1 MGLPSNNKCTRLPVV
16 CSRPALDPGHRAS
29 SPPYSAVARF
39 ATESL
44 GGELLVTALNS
55 VPHAS
60 HISSLAWS
68 RISVTS
74 PLRPRGLG
82 GLAPAPA
89 VAGELSTFPLFRAA
103 AVSPCHAGIA
113 WPRTHL
119 AVTCVGPVERSL
131 PGSPTLGGSCGDNS
145 APKRYNTSGRSNKN
159 VPCEVL

>member
-1 MGLPSNNKCTRLPVV
+1 MHHPLESLAYVYILHPMSYNYVPALSTIGRGSPGAAFHGLGASFMCLPSNNKCARLPVV
-16 CSRPALDPGHRAS
+16 CSRPAQGPGHRAS

-89 VAGELSTFPLFRAA
+89 VAGELLYLPS
-103 AVSPCHAGIA
+103 V
-113 WPRTHL
+113 PR
-119 AVTCVGPVERSL
+119 R
-131 PGSPTLGGSCGDNS
+131 CG
-145 APKRYNTSGRSNKN
+145 
-159 VPCEVL
+159 